1 MPKLSEQLRADA
13 VYHYERAANSNEP
26 QVGSDSFAHAT
37 NCVKAAY
44 ALDTAETI
52 IKRLLMRIQV
62 DDSAAIDARKF
73 LGQLNGGQH
82 AKS

>member
-13 VYHYERAANSNEP
+13 TYHYERAANSNEP
-26 QVGSDSFAHAT
+26 QVGMDSHAHAT
-37 NCVKAAY
+37 NCVVASY

-52 IKRLLMRIQV
+52 IKRLLMRVQV
-62 DDSAAIDARKF
+62 GDSAAIDARKF
-73 LGQLNGGQH
+73 LEQLNGGQH

>member
-13 VYHYERAANSNEP
+13 VHHYERAANSNEP
-26 QVGSDSFAHAT
+26 QVGRDAYTQHT
-37 NCVKAAY
+37 NCVKASY

-62 DDSAAIDARKF
+62 GDSAAIDAKKF
-73 LGQLNGGQH
+73 LEQLNGGQH

>member
-13 VYHYERAANSNEP
+13 VYHYERAANTNEP

-37 NCVKAAY
+37 NCVKASY

-52 IKRLLMRIQV
+52 IKRLLMRVQV
-62 DDSAAIDARKF
+62 GDSAAIDAKKF
-73 LGQLNGGQH
+73 LEQLNGEQD
-82 AKS
+82 AKA